1 MANQS
6 TTSHDTLHNVRNIIR
21 KIEAISADGNYI
33 YRGEPEHHDEFPYY
47 GKISSSLYRQYARI
61 EAEEFNIEVVQE
73 EILADAKAY
82 SHETDDPIE
91 ILTQLQHHGGKTN
104 LIDFTTDY
112 LIALFFAC
120 DNSDSLTKD
129 GRLIL
134 LQKTDEWKDLILHP
148 RNPRHRVIAQKSVF
162 VRHPDGFLAPEDVD
176 IIAIPACLKQPMLA
190 HLRKYHSISTD
201 TIYNDLHGFITN
213 QSFHENAYL
222 EFHRGLTYHLRGN
235 EVGAPEE
242 KQAAYKKAFM
252 HYTRALRLKPDIP
265 EGYNSRGNAY
275 YEKGDI
281 DKAIEDYN
289 KAIEYNPDDALLY
302 NNRGG
307 VYFDEGSIDKAIE
320 DWNKA
325 VELDPDF
332 AKAYYNR
339 GNAYLV
345 KGEIDK
351 AIKDYNR
358 VTELNPEDADAY
370 INRGEVYLEKDDF
383 DKAME
388 DYNKAIELK
397 PDDANVYVIRGEAYS
412 KKGKLDLA
420 MEDYKK
426 AIELN
431 SDDAAAY
438 YNLGLV
444 WMQRQNWQEAKLNLA
459 VARILKADIAAEFHN
474 TYESIADFEHKND
487 VKLPEDIT
495 EMLSLQ

>member
-1 MANQS
+1 MSNES
-6 TTSHDTLHNVRNIIR
+6 DTSSDTLDSVKDIIYD
-21 KIEAISADGNYI
+21 IENRSADGDYI
-33 YRGEPEHHDEFPYY
+33 YRGEPEHHEDFPYY

-61 EAEEFNIEVVQE
+61 EADEFNIKVVQE
-73 EILADAKAY
+73 EILAEAKTY
-82 SHETDDPIE
+82 SHETEDPVE

-134 LQKTDEWKDLILHP
+134 LQKTDEWQDLILRP

-162 VRHPDGFLAPEDVD
+162 VQHPNGFLTPEDVD
-176 IIAIPACLKQPMLA
+176 IITIPAYLKLPTLA
-190 HLRKYHSISTD
+190 YLQKYHDISTE

-213 QSFHENAYL
+213 QRFHENAYL
-222 EFHRGLTYHLRGN
+222 EFHRGLTYHLKGN
-235 EVGAPEE
+235 EVEASEE
-242 KQAAYKKAFM
+242 KQAAYEKAVM
-252 HYTRALRLKPDIP
+252 HYTRAIRLKPDIP
-265 EGYNSRGNAY
+265 EGYNNRGNVY
-275 YEKGDI
+275 YDKGDV
-281 DKAIEDYN
+281 DKAIKDYN

-302 NNRGG
+302 NNRGS

-358 VTELNPEDADAY
+358 VTKLNPEDVDAY
-370 INRGEVYLEKDDF
+370 ITRGEAYLEKDDF
-383 DKAME
+383 DRAME
-388 DYNKAIELK
+388 EYNKAIELK
-397 PDDANVYVIRGEAYS
+397 PEDADVYVIRAKAYHEN
-412 KKGKLDLA
+412 GDFDFA
-420 MEDYKK
+420 MGDYEK

-431 SDDAAAY
+431 SDDAEAY

-444 WMQRQNWQEAKLNLA
+444 WMQRQNWQEAKLNLT
-459 VARILKADIAAEFHN
+459 VAKILKADIVSKFHN
-474 TYESIADFEHKND
+474 TYESIADFEQQND
-487 VKLPEDIT
+487 IDLPEDIAA
-495 EMLSLQ
+495 MLTS